1 MPDII
6 NLLAGLTEGDP
17 LDRLRDHRPQA
28 KENAQLSFE
37 ALLEPEEPGDFS
49 YRDRY
54 VIAAFTAGLLGSTA
68 GEEFYR
74 DLLRDEDE
82 AASWA
87 IAELL
92 DDTVVDLDATNP
104 VRGPYGSYGSARL
117 AEENVDGPWLSVD
130 AKSRD
135 TLGPVTSAGIE
146 FAHLLVLHPR
156 DAGPEDLAKLLAA
169 GWDEDG
175 IVTLAQLISFLNFQI
190 RLSAG
195 LAALLHAPAAA
206 EEQIPSRPLT
216 SADGRA
222 GGSSGA
228 GSSGAG
234 SGSGADGS
242 GTGARSSA
250 LAEVGA
256 RVKTYPD
263 LARPEVFQQS
273 GLGWVPWI
281 APVAEADLTE
291 AQRDALIEAGR
302 AKNPYFRL
310 LARDPAALRA
320 RTLTD
325 FDIFF
330 NVSDGLGRA
339 ERELAATAASRLN
352 GCLFCASIHSDRA
365 SEESGRRDLVQQ
377 MLDTGTDEPSHL
389 GDPVWDAVV
398 DASVALSL
406 TPPAFG
412 PDRVAALRDAGLTD
426 ADIIDVLGGAAFFN
440 WANRLMLSLGEP
452 ELIASGKTR

>member
-117 AEENVDGPWLSVD
+117 AEENVDGPWLSID

-216 SADGRA
+216 SADA
-222 GGSSGA
+222 A
-228 GSSGAG
+228 
-234 SGSGADGS
+234 SGSD
-242 GTGARSSA
+242 TGAPGSRSRA

-263 LARPEVFQQS
+263 LTRPEVFQQS

-452 ELIASGKTR
+452 ELIAPGKTG

>member
-6 NLLAGLTEGDP
+6 GLLAGLADGDP
-17 LDRLRDHRPQA
+17 LDRLRDHRSQA

-37 ALLEPEEPGDFS
+37 ALLEPEEPGAFS

-92 DDTVVDLDATNP
+92 DEAVVDLDATSP
-104 VRGPYGSYGSARL
+104 VRGPYGTYESARL

-156 DAGPEDLAKLLAA
+156 DARPEHLARLLAA

-175 IVTLAQLISFLNFQI
+175 IVTLAQLVSFLNFQI
-190 RLSAG
+190 RFSAG

-222 GGSSGA
+222 GGSSGS
-228 GSSGAG
+228 GSGKPG
-234 SGSGADGS
+234 SGSGAGGS
-242 GTGARSSA
+242 GSGSGSSA

-256 RVKTYPD
+256 RVNAYPD

-330 NVSDGLGRA
+330 NVSDGVGRA

-398 DASVALSL
+398 DASVSLSL

-412 PDRVAALRDAGLTD
+412 PERVAELRDAGLDD
-426 ADIIDVLGGAAFFN
+426 ADIIDVLGGASFFN

-452 ELIASGKTR
+452 ELIAPGKAG